1 MPKNVLVAMD
11 ESMRA
16 MNAVDFVAQSLSK
29 ACQVTLLAV
38 MRPADLLC
46 EMDTGALKGYLAAH
60 HPDYCRE
67 VDARKEAAL
76 RSALDAGRRRL
87 LEAGFAPGRVATRL
101 KTMETD
107 IALDIVAESG
117 NGYDLL
123 VLGRRGLSPVKGFFL
138 GSVSQKVFN
147 HAKDI
152 SILVVQ

>member
-11 ESMRA
+11 ESARA
-16 MNAVDFVAQSLSK
+16 MEAVDFVARSLST
-29 ACQVTLLAV
+29 ACRVTLFAV

-67 VDARKEAAL
+67 VDAQKEALLTA
-76 RSALDAGRRRL
+76 ALDAGRKRL
-87 LEAGFAPGRVATRL
+87 LEAGFAPERVATRL
-101 KTMETD
+101 KRMETD
-107 IALDIVAESG
+107 IALDIVAESR

-123 VLGRRGLSPVKGFFL
+123 VLGRRGLSTVKGFFL

-147 HAKDI
+147 HAKEI

>member
-1 MPKNVLVAMD
+1 MPKSLLVALD
-11 ESMRA
+11 ESERA
-16 MNAVDFVAQSLSK
+16 MNAVDFVAQSFAP
-29 ACQVTLLAV
+29 ACRVTLFAV

-76 RSALDAGRRRL
+76 RAALEEGRRRL
-87 LEAGFAPGRVATRL
+87 LEAGFAPERVATRL
-101 KTMETD
+101 KRMETD
-107 IALDIVAESG
+107 IALDIVAESRT
-117 NGYDLL
+117 GYDLL

-138 GSVSQKVFN
+138 GSVSQKVLN
-147 HAKDI
+147 HAREI